1 VVKCRLFQRGEG
13 WETRQ
18 ERSAIGEHRMRER
31 NVLVRPGE
39 KDVTVDRFFD
49 RVEERAP

>member
-1 VVKCRLFQRGEG
+1 
-13 WETRQ
+13 
-18 ERSAIGEHRMRER
+18 
-31 NVLVRPGE
+31 VLVRPGE

>member
-1 VVKCRLFQRGEG
+1 
-13 WETRQ
+13 
-18 ERSAIGEHRMRER
+18 MRER